1 MPYTSPLE
9 DTKFVLENL
18 LPAHDDLDETT
29 IDAVLSEAGKLAD
42 NYLAPL
48 NHFGDK
54 NNPTLRQDHEV
65 ETPKGFSNAFSQIAK
80 GGWIGVAS
88 DANYDGMGLPSRMSA
103 AINEY
108 WHGAN
113 MSFALC
119 SLLTQG
125 LIDAFTLV
133 GTEEEKSTYLPK
145 FNSGEWTGT
154 MNLTEPQSGTD
165 LATIKTKAEHD
176 GENWRIKGQKIYITY
191 GEHDMSKNIIHL
203 VLARTEGAPQGIKG
217 ISTFIIPKFLKDESG
232 NYTIR
237 NDLKCISI
245 EHKMGIKASPT
256 AVMAYGENEG
266 AVGYMLGEEG
276 RGIEYMFIM
285 MNRARFDVG
294 LQGMAI
300 SEAARQKALEYA
312 NTRIQGTPINREKG
326 TPIIGHG
333 DVKRLLLSM
342 RSLTEA
348 MRALIL
354 VSAEIMERAHNG
366 DNKSIMREGFLIP
379 IIKGWSTE
387 LAQEVTSNGVQIHG
401 GMGFIE
407 ETGAAQYMRDARIL
421 PIYEGTN
428 AIQAN
433 DFMFRKTIRDNGK
446 AAKELLDEIKI
457 DCDDNFEMSQ
467 MVTLTSK
474 SLDYILENRDDQE
487 MLSCIS
493 FDYLMGF
500 GYLVG
505 GWLMD
510 KAKRSAKEQLS
521 KTSINEI
528 FLKSKIVSAEFYD
541 FHILPRIDYHLKVVM
556 KGAKVVQTA
565 NDSFC
570 LLYTSPSPRDLST
583 SRMPSSA

>member
-467 MVTLTSK
+467 MVTLTLK

-565 NDSFC
+565 NDSFI
-570 LLYTSPSPRDLST
+570 
-583 SRMPSSA
+583 

>member
-556 KGAKVVQTA
+556 NGAKVVQTA
-565 NDSFC
+565 NDSFI
-570 LLYTSPSPRDLST
+570 
-583 SRMPSSA
+583 

>member
-119 SLLTQG
+119 RLLTQG

-354 VSAEIMERAHNG
+354 VSSEIMERAHNG

-521 KTSINEI
+521 KTSMNEI

-565 NDSFC
+565 NDSFI
-570 LLYTSPSPRDLST
+570 
-583 SRMPSSA
+583 

>member
-1 MPYTSPLE
+1 MAYKSPVK
-9 DTKFVLENL
+9 DTQFILENL
-18 LPAHDDLDETT
+18 LPPHNELDNST
-29 IDAVLSEAGKLAD
+29 IDAVLEEAGKLAD
-42 NYLAPL
+42 NFLAPL
-48 NHFGDK
+48 NHYGDK
-54 NNPTLRQDHEV
+54 NNPILRQDHEV
-65 ETPKGFSNAFSQIAK
+65 ETPKGFSNAFSEIAK

-88 DANYDGMGLPSRMSA
+88 DTNYEGMGLPMRMGA

-113 MSFALC
+113 MSFSLC

-125 LIDAFTLV
+125 LIDAFTLI
-133 GTEEEKSTYLPK
+133 GTEEEKKLYLPK
-145 FNSGEWTGT
+145 FNSGIWTGT

-165 LATIKTKAEHD
+165 LATIRTKAEYD
-176 GENWRIKGQKIYITY
+176 GKNWRIRGQKIYITY
-191 GEHDMSKNIIHL
+191 GEHDMSENIIHL
-203 VLARTEGAPQGIKG
+203 VLARAEGAPEGIKG
-217 ISTFIIPKFLKDESG
+217 ISTFIVPKFLKNKDG
-232 NYTIR
+232 KYTKR
-237 NDLKCISI
+237 NDLKCVSI

-256 AVMAYGENEG
+256 AVMSYGEEEG
-266 AVGYMLGEEG
+266 AIGYMLGEEG

-312 NTRIQGTPINREKG
+312 NMRIQGTPINRNKG

-333 DVKRLLLSM
+333 DIKRLLLSM

-354 VSAEIMERAHNG
+354 VSSEIMERSHNG
-366 DNKSIMREGFLIP
+366 DSNASLQEAFLIP

-387 LAQEVTSNGVQIHG
+387 LAQEITSNGVQIHG

-433 DFMFRKTIRDNGK
+433 DFMFRKTLRDNGE
-446 AAKELLDEIKI
+446 AAKLILTQMNLDCNDNPQITKMIK
-457 DCDDNFEMSQ
+457 
-467 MVTLTSK
+467 LTS
-474 SLDYILENRDDQE
+474 STLDYILNNRDDQE
-487 MLSCIS
+487 LLSCIC

-505 GWLMD
+505 GWLMH
-510 KAKRSAKEQLS
+510 KAKIKANIKLS
-521 KTSINEI
+521 NNPKNEI
-528 FLKSKIVSAEFYD
+528 FLKSKIVSADFYNL
-541 FHILPRIDYHLKVVM
+541 HILPRISTHLEIVKN
-556 KGAKVVQTA
+556 GANIVKLT
-565 NDSFC
+565 NDS
-570 LLYTSPSPRDLST
+570 YI
-583 SRMPSSA
+583 

>member
-18 LPAHDDLDETT
+18 LPAHNDLDETT

-48 NHFGDK
+48 NHYGDK
-54 NNPTLRQDHEV
+54 NNPILRQDHEV
-65 ETPKGFSNAFSQIAK
+65 ETPEGFSKAFTEIAQ

-88 DANYDGMGLPSRMSA
+88 DSNYDGMGLPSRMSA

-133 GTEEEKSTYLPK
+133 GTEEEKNTYLPK
-145 FNSGEWTGT
+145 FNSGAWTGT

-176 GENWRIKGQKIYITY
+176 GENWKIKGQKIYITY
-191 GEHDMSKNIIHL
+191 GEHDMSENIIHL
-203 VLARTEGAPQGIKG
+203 VLARTEGAPEGIKG
-217 ISTFIIPKFLKDESG
+217 VSTFIIPKFLKDESG
-232 NYTIR
+232 NHTIR

-256 AVMAYGENEG
+256 AVMSYGDNEG
-266 AVGYMLGEEG
+266 AIGYMLGEEG

-354 VSAEIMERAHNG
+354 VSSEIMEKAHIG
-366 DNKSIMREGFLIP
+366 DNKSVMREGFLIP

-433 DFMFRKTIRDNGK
+433 DFMFRKTVRDNGK
-446 AAKELLDEIKI
+446 VAKELLEEIEI
-457 DCDDNFEMSQ
+457 DCEDNIEISEM
-467 MVTLTSK
+467 VNLATNTLN
-474 SLDYILENRDDQE
+474 YILENRDDQE

-500 GYLVG
+500 GYLIG

-510 KAKRSAKEQLS
+510 KSKRSANMKLS
-521 KTSINEI
+521 EASKNEM
-528 FLKSKIVSAEFYD
+528 FLKSKIISAEFYD
-541 FHILPRIDYHLKVVM
+541 FHILPRIEYHFKVVM
-556 KGAKVVQTA
+556 KGAKVVQLT
-565 NDSFC
+565 NDSFI
-570 LLYTSPSPRDLST
+570 
-583 SRMPSSA
+583 

>member
-18 LPAHDDLDETT
+18 LPAHNDLDETT

-54 NNPTLRQDHEV
+54 NNPILRQDHEV
-65 ETPKGFSNAFSQIAK
+65 ETPEGFSKAFTEIAQ

-133 GTEEEKSTYLPK
+133 GTEEEKNTYLPK
-145 FNSGEWTGT
+145 FNSGAWTGT

-176 GENWRIKGQKIYITY
+176 GENWKIKGQKIYITY
-191 GEHDMSKNIIHL
+191 GEHDMSENIIHL

-217 ISTFIIPKFLKDESG
+217 ISTFIIPKFLKDKSG

-256 AVMAYGENEG
+256 AVMSYGESEG
-266 AVGYMLGEEG
+266 AIGYMLGEEG

-312 NTRIQGTPINREKG
+312 NTRIQGIPINREKG
-326 TPIIGHG
+326 TAIIGHG

-354 VSAEIMERAHNG
+354 VSSEVMEKAHVG

-433 DFMFRKTIRDNGK
+433 DFMFRKTVRDNGK
-446 AAKELLDEIKI
+446 VAKELLEEIKI
-457 DCDDNFEMSQ
+457 DCEDNIEISEM
-467 MVTLTSK
+467 VNLTTKTLN
-474 SLDYILENRDDQE
+474 YILENRDDQE

-500 GYLVG
+500 GYLIG

-510 KAKRSAKEQLS
+510 KAKRSANKKLS
-521 KTSINEI
+521 ESSKNEM
-528 FLKSKIVSAEFYD
+528 FLKSKIISAEFYD
-541 FHILPRIDYHLKVVM
+541 FHILPRIEYHFKVVM
-556 KGAKVVQTA
+556 KGAKVVQLT
-565 NDSFC
+565 NDSFI
-570 LLYTSPSPRDLST
+570 
-583 SRMPSSA
+583 

>member
-1 MPYTSPLE
+1 MPYSSPLE

-18 LPAHDDLDETT
+18 LQPHNDLDDTT

-54 NNPTLRQDHEV
+54 NNPILRQDHEV
-65 ETPKGFSNAFSQIAK
+65 ETPNGFSNAFKEIAK

-88 DANYDGMGLPSRMSA
+88 DSNYNGMGLPLRMSA

-108 WHGAN
+108 WQGAN
-113 MSFALC
+113 LSFSLC

-133 GTEEEKSTYLPK
+133 GTEEEKKTYLPK

-176 GENWRIKGQKIYITY
+176 GNNWRIKGQKIYITY
-191 GEHDMSKNIIHL
+191 GEHDMSENIIHL
-203 VLARTEGAPQGIKG
+203 VLARTEGAPDGIKG
-217 ISTFIIPKFLKDESG
+217 ISTFIIPKFLKDEEG
-232 NYTIR
+232 QYTKR

-256 AVMAYGENEG
+256 AVMAYGEEEG
-266 AVGYMLGEEG
+266 AIGYMLGEEG

-285 MNRARFDVG
+285 MNRVRFDVG

-300 SEAARQKALEYA
+300 SEAAKQKAHEYA
-312 NTRIQGTPINREKG
+312 NIRIQGTPINREKG

-333 DVKRLLLSM
+333 DVRRLLLSM

-354 VSAEIMERAHNG
+354 VSSEIMERGHSG
-366 DNKSIMREGFLIP
+366 DEECKTREGFLIP

-433 DFMFRKTIRDNGK
+433 DFMFRKTIKDNGLT
-446 AAKELLDEIKI
+446 AKMFLNEMVK
-457 DCDDNFEMSQ
+457 DCKDNIQ
-467 MVTLTSK
+467 MTNMLNLAVET
-474 SLDYILENRDDQE
+474 LDYVLNNRDDYE
-487 MLSCIS
+487 KLSCIS
-493 FDYLMGF
+493 FDYMMGF
-500 GYLVG
+500 GYLIG
-505 GWLMD
+505 GWLMH
-510 KAKRSAKEQLS
+510 KAKIKARLKLS
-521 KTSINEI
+521 NKNQNEI
-528 FLKSKIVSAEFYD
+528 FLKSKIISSDFYNL
-541 FHILPRIDYHLKVVM
+541 HILPRIQSHFQIVLN
-556 KGAKVVQTA
+556 GAEVIQST
-565 NDSFC
+565 NDS
-570 LLYTSPSPRDLST
+570 YI
-583 SRMPSSA
+583 

>member
-407 ETGAAQYMRDARIL
+407 ETDAAQYMRDARIL

-556 KGAKVVQTA
+556 KGAKVVETA
-565 NDSFC
+565 NDSII
-570 LLYTSPSPRDLST
+570 
-583 SRMPSSA
+583 

>member
-354 VSAEIMERAHNG
+354 VSSEIMERAHNG

-510 KAKRSAKEQLS
+510 KAKRSAKDQLS

-565 NDSFC
+565 NDSFI
-570 LLYTSPSPRDLST
+570 
-583 SRMPSSA
+583 

>member
-18 LPAHDDLDETT
+18 LPAHNDLDETT

-54 NNPTLRQDHEV
+54 NNPILRQDHEV
-65 ETPKGFSNAFSQIAK
+65 ETPEGFSKAFTEIAQ

-133 GTEEEKSTYLPK
+133 GTEEEKNTYLPK
-145 FNSGEWTGT
+145 FNSGAWTGT

-176 GENWRIKGQKIYITY
+176 GENWKIKGQKIYITY
-191 GEHDMSKNIIHL
+191 GEHDMSENIIHL

-256 AVMAYGENEG
+256 AVMSYGENEG
-266 AVGYMLGEEG
+266 AIGYMLGEEG

-312 NTRIQGTPINREKG
+312 NARIQGTPINREKG
-326 TPIIGHG
+326 TAIIGHG

-354 VSAEIMERAHNG
+354 VSSEVMEKAHVG

-433 DFMFRKTIRDNGK
+433 DFMFRKTVRDNGK
-446 AAKELLDEIKI
+446 VAKELLEEIKI
-457 DCDDNFEMSQ
+457 DCEDNIEISEM
-467 MVTLTSK
+467 VNLTTKTLN
-474 SLDYILENRDDQE
+474 YILENRDDQE

-500 GYLVG
+500 GYLIG

-510 KAKRSAKEQLS
+510 KAKRSANKKLS
-521 KTSINEI
+521 ESSKNEM
-528 FLKSKIVSAEFYD
+528 FLKSKIISAEFYD
-541 FHILPRIDYHLKVVM
+541 FHILPRIEYHFKVVM
-556 KGAKVVQTA
+556 KGAKVVQLT
-565 NDSFC
+565 NDSFI
-570 LLYTSPSPRDLST
+570 
-583 SRMPSSA
+583 

>member
-18 LPAHDDLDETT
+18 LPAHNDLDETT

-54 NNPTLRQDHEV
+54 NNPILRQDHEV
-65 ETPKGFSNAFSQIAK
+65 ETPEGFSKAFTEIAQ

-133 GTEEEKSTYLPK
+133 GTEEEKNTYLPK
-145 FNSGEWTGT
+145 FNSGAWTGT

-176 GENWRIKGQKIYITY
+176 GENWKIKGQKIYITY
-191 GEHDMSKNIIHL
+191 GEHDMSENIIHL

-256 AVMAYGENEG
+256 AVMSYGENEG
-266 AVGYMLGEEG
+266 AIGYMLGEEG

-312 NTRIQGTPINREKG
+312 NTRIQGIPINREKG
-326 TPIIGHG
+326 TAIIGHG

-354 VSAEIMERAHNG
+354 VSSEVMEKAHVG
-366 DNKSIMREGFLIP
+366 DNKSIMREGLLIP

-433 DFMFRKTIRDNGK
+433 DFMFRKTVRDNGK
-446 AAKELLDEIKI
+446 VAKELLEEIKI
-457 DCDDNFEMSQ
+457 DCEDNIEISEM
-467 MVTLTSK
+467 VNLTTKTLN
-474 SLDYILENRDDQE
+474 YILENRDDQE

-500 GYLVG
+500 GYLIG

-510 KAKRSAKEQLS
+510 KAKRSANKKLS
-521 KTSINEI
+521 ESSKNEM
-528 FLKSKIVSAEFYD
+528 FLKSKIISAEFYD
-541 FHILPRIDYHLKVVM
+541 FHILPRIEYHFKVVM
-556 KGAKVVQTA
+556 KGAKVVQLT
-565 NDSFC
+565 NDSFI
-570 LLYTSPSPRDLST
+570 
-583 SRMPSSA
+583 

>member
-54 NNPTLRQDHEV
+54 NNPTLRQD
-65 ETPKGFSNAFSQIAK
+65 QIAK

-354 VSAEIMERAHNG
+354 VSSEIMERAHNG

-565 NDSFC
+565 NDSFI
-570 LLYTSPSPRDLST
+570 
-583 SRMPSSA
+583 

>member
-217 ISTFIIPKFLKDESG
+217 MSTFIIPKFLKDESG

-354 VSAEIMERAHNG
+354 VSSEIMERAHNG

-565 NDSFC
+565 NDSFI
-570 LLYTSPSPRDLST
+570 
-583 SRMPSSA
+583 

>member
-354 VSAEIMERAHNG
+354 VSSEIMERAHNG
-366 DNKSIMREGFLIP
+366 DDKSIMREGFLIP

-510 KAKRSAKEQLS
+510 KAKRRAKEQLS

-565 NDSFC
+565 NDSFI
-570 LLYTSPSPRDLST
+570 
-583 SRMPSSA
+583 

>member
-1 MPYTSPLE
+1 MGYTSPLE

-18 LPAHDDLDETT
+18 LPAHEDLDDST

-54 NNPTLRQDHEV
+54 NNPILRQDHEV
-65 ETPKGFSNAFSQIAK
+65 ETPEGFSHAFSEIAR

-88 DANYDGMGLPSRMSA
+88 DSNYDGMGLPARMSA

-125 LIDAFTLV
+125 LIDAFNLV
-133 GTEEEKSTYLPK
+133 GTEEEKRTYLPK
-145 FNSGEWTGT
+145 FNSGAWTGT

-191 GEHDMSKNIIHL
+191 GEHNMSENIIHL
-203 VLARTEGAPQGIKG
+203 VLARPEGAPEGIKG
-217 ISTFIIPKFLKDESG
+217 ISTFIIPKYLKDESG

-266 AVGYMLGEEG
+266 AIGYMLGEEG

-354 VSAEIMERAHNG
+354 VASEIMERAHAG
-366 DNKSIMREGFLIP
+366 DEKCKLKEGFLIP

-387 LAQEVTSNGVQIHG
+387 LAQEVTSNGLQIHG

-407 ETGAAQYMRDARIL
+407 ETGAAQFMRDARIL

-433 DFMFRKTIRDNGK
+433 DFMFRKTLRDNGK
-446 AAKELLDEIKI
+446 TAKEFLEEIKV
-457 DCDDNFEMSQ
+457 DCVQNQELSNMITIASN
-467 MVTLTSK
+467 TL
-474 SLDYILENRDDQE
+474 DFILENRDNPE
-487 MLSCIS
+487 MLSCIC

-505 GWLMD
+505 GWLMHKGKE
-510 KAKRSAKEQLS
+510 KAKLKLSEKSQKE
-521 KTSINEI
+521 N
-528 FLKSKIVSAEFYD
+528 FLQSKIISAEFYD
-541 FHILPRIDYHLKVVM
+541 FHILPRVESHFKIVT
-556 KGAKVVQTA
+556 KGATIVQST
-565 NDSFC
+565 NDSFI
-570 LLYTSPSPRDLST
+570 
-583 SRMPSSA
+583 

>member
-88 DANYDGMGLPSRMSA
+88 DSNYDGMGLPSRMSA

-565 NDSFC
+565 NDSFI
-570 LLYTSPSPRDLST
+570 
-583 SRMPSSA
+583 

>member
-1 MPYTSPLE
+1 MPYSSPLE

-18 LPAHDDLDETT
+18 LQPHNDLDDTT

-54 NNPTLRQDHEV
+54 NNPVLRQDNEV
-65 ETPKGFSNAFSQIAK
+65 ETPNGFSNAFKEIAK

-88 DANYDGMGLPSRMSA
+88 DSNYNGMGLPLRMSA

-108 WHGAN
+108 WQGAN
-113 MSFALC
+113 LSFSLC

-133 GTEEEKSTYLPK
+133 GTEEEKKTYLPK

-176 GENWRIKGQKIYITY
+176 GKNWRIKGQKIYITY
-191 GEHDMSKNIIHL
+191 GEHDMSENIIHL
-203 VLARTEGAPQGIKG
+203 VLARTEGAPDGIKG
-217 ISTFIIPKFLKDESG
+217 ISTFIIPKFLKDEEG
-232 NYTIR
+232 QYTKR

-256 AVMAYGENEG
+256 AVMAYGEEEG
-266 AVGYMLGEEG
+266 AIGYMLGEEG

-300 SEAARQKALEYA
+300 SEAARQKAYEYA
-312 NTRIQGTPINREKG
+312 NIRIQGTPINREKG

-333 DVKRLLLSM
+333 DVRRLLLSM

-354 VSAEIMERAHNG
+354 VSSEIMERAHSG
-366 DNKSIMREGFLIP
+366 DEECKTREEFLIP

-433 DFMFRKTIRDNGK
+433 DFMFRKTIKDNGLT
-446 AAKELLDEIKI
+446 AKIFLDEMVK
-457 DCDDNFEMSQ
+457 DCKDNTQMSN
-467 MVTLTSK
+467 MINIAIET
-474 SLDYILENRDDQE
+474 LDYILNNRDDYE
-487 MLSCIS
+487 KLSCIT
-493 FDYLMGF
+493 FDYMMGF
-500 GYLVG
+500 GYLIG
-505 GWLMD
+505 GWLMH
-510 KAKRSAKEQLS
+510 KAKIKAMLKLS
-521 KTSINEI
+521 NENQNEI
-528 FLKSKIVSAEFYD
+528 FLKSKIVSSDFYNL
-541 FHILPRIDYHLKVVM
+541 HILPRIQSHFQIVLN
-556 KGAKVVQTA
+556 GAEVIQST
-565 NDSFC
+565 NDS
-570 LLYTSPSPRDLST
+570 YI
-583 SRMPSSA
+583 

>member
-1 MPYTSPLE
+1 
-9 DTKFVLENL
+9 
-18 LPAHDDLDETT
+18 
-29 IDAVLSEAGKLAD
+29 
-42 NYLAPL
+42 
-48 NHFGDK
+48 
-54 NNPTLRQDHEV
+54 
-65 ETPKGFSNAFSQIAK
+65 
-80 GGWIGVAS
+80 
-88 DANYDGMGLPSRMSA
+88 
-103 AINEY
+103 
-108 WHGAN
+108 
-113 MSFALC
+113 
-119 SLLTQG
+119 
-125 LIDAFTLV
+125 
-133 GTEEEKSTYLPK
+133 
-145 FNSGEWTGT
+145 
-154 MNLTEPQSGTD
+154 
-165 LATIKTKAEHD
+165 
-176 GENWRIKGQKIYITY
+176 
-191 GEHDMSKNIIHL
+191 
-203 VLARTEGAPQGIKG
+203 
-217 ISTFIIPKFLKDESG
+217 
-232 NYTIR
+232 
-237 NDLKCISI
+237 
-245 EHKMGIKASPT
+245 MGIKASPT

-510 KAKRSAKEQLS
+510 KAKRSAKEQLF

-565 NDSFC
+565 NDSFI
-570 LLYTSPSPRDLST
+570 
-583 SRMPSSA
+583 

>member
-354 VSAEIMERAHNG
+354 VSSEIMERAHNG

-457 DCDDNFEMSQ
+457 DCGDNFEMSQ

-521 KTSINEI
+521 KTSIKEI

-565 NDSFC
+565 NDSFI
-570 LLYTSPSPRDLST
+570 
-583 SRMPSSA
+583 

>member
-565 NDSFC
+565 ND
-570 LLYTSPSPRDLST
+570 LSLIHI
-583 SRMPSSA
+583 

>member
-125 LIDAFTLV
+125 VIDAFTLV

-312 NTRIQGTPINREKG
+312 NTRIQGTPVNREKG

-433 DFMFRKTIRDNGK
+433 DFMFRKTVRDNGK
-446 AAKELLDEIKI
+446 VAKELLEEIKI
-457 DCDDNFEMSQ
+457 DCEDNIEISEM
-467 MVTLTSK
+467 VNLTTKTLN
-474 SLDYILENRDDQE
+474 YILENRDDQE

-500 GYLVG
+500 GYLIG

-510 KAKRSAKEQLS
+510 KAKNRANKNRNAKS
-521 KTSINEI
+521 
-528 FLKSKIVSAEFYD
+528 
-541 FHILPRIDYHLKVVM
+541 
-556 KGAKVVQTA
+556 
-565 NDSFC
+565 SF
-570 LLYTSPSPRDLST
+570 
-583 SRMPSSA
+583 A

>member
-1 MPYTSPLE
+1 MAYKSPIE
-9 DTKFVLENL
+9 DTQFILENL
-18 LPAHDDLDETT
+18 LPPHNELDNST
-29 IDAVLSEAGKLAD
+29 IDAVLEEAGKLAD
-42 NYLAPL
+42 NFLAPL

-54 NNPTLRQDHEV
+54 NNPILRQDHEV
-65 ETPKGFSNAFSQIAK
+65 ETPKGFSNAFSEIAK

-88 DANYDGMGLPSRMSA
+88 DANYEGMGLPLRMGA

-113 MSFALC
+113 MSFSLC

-125 LIDAFTLV
+125 LIDAFTLI
-133 GTEEEKSTYLPK
+133 GTEEEKKLYLPK
-145 FNSGEWTGT
+145 FNSGIWTGT

-165 LATIKTKAEHD
+165 LATIRTKADYD
-176 GENWRIKGQKIYITY
+176 GKNWRIRGQKIYITY
-191 GEHDMSKNIIHL
+191 GEHDMSENIIHL
-203 VLARTEGAPQGIKG
+203 VLARAEGAPEGIKG
-217 ISTFIIPKFLKDESG
+217 ISTFIVPKFLKNKDG
-232 NYTIR
+232 KYTKR
-237 NDLKCISI
+237 NDLKCVSI

-256 AVMAYGENEG
+256 AVMSYGEEEG
-266 AVGYMLGEEG
+266 AIGYMLGEEG

-312 NTRIQGTPINREKG
+312 NMRIQGTPINRDKG

-333 DVKRLLLSM
+333 DIKRLLLSM

-354 VSAEIMERAHNG
+354 VSSEIMERSHNG
-366 DNKSIMREGFLIP
+366 DSNASLQEAFLIP

-387 LAQEVTSNGVQIHG
+387 LAQEITSNGVQIHG

-433 DFMFRKTIRDNGK
+433 DFMFRKTLRDNGE
-446 AAKELLDEIKI
+446 AAKLILTQINLDCNDNPQITKMIK
-457 DCDDNFEMSQ
+457 
-467 MVTLTSK
+467 LTS
-474 SLDYILENRDDQE
+474 STLDYILNNRDDQE
-487 MLSCIS
+487 LLSCIC

-505 GWLMD
+505 GWLMH
-510 KAKRSAKEQLS
+510 KAKIKANIKLS
-521 KTSINEI
+521 NNPKNEI
-528 FLKSKIVSAEFYD
+528 FLKSKIVSADFYNL
-541 FHILPRIDYHLKVVM
+541 HILPRISTHLEIVKN
-556 KGAKVVQTA
+556 GANIVKLT
-565 NDSFC
+565 NDS
-570 LLYTSPSPRDLST
+570 YI
-583 SRMPSSA
+583 

>member
-1 MPYTSPLE
+1 MPYSSPLE

-18 LPAHDDLDETT
+18 LPPHSDLDDTT

-54 NNPTLRQDHEV
+54 NNPVLRQDHEV
-65 ETPKGFSNAFSQIAK
+65 ETPNGFSHAFKEIAK

-88 DANYDGMGLPSRMSA
+88 DSNYSGMGLPLRMSA

-108 WHGAN
+108 WQGAN
-113 MSFALC
+113 LSFSLC

-133 GTEEEKSTYLPK
+133 GTEEEKQTYLPK
-145 FNSGEWTGT
+145 FNSGIWTGT

-176 GENWRIKGQKIYITY
+176 GKNWRIKGQKIYITY
-191 GEHDMSKNIIHL
+191 GEHDMSENIIHL
-203 VLARTEGAPQGIKG
+203 VLARTEGAPEGIKG
-217 ISTFIIPKFLKDESG
+217 ISTFIIPKFLEDEEG
-232 NYTIR
+232 KYTKR

-256 AVMAYGENEG
+256 AVMAYGEDEG
-266 AVGYMLGEEG
+266 AIGYMLGEEG

-294 LQGMAI
+294 LQGMAV
-300 SEAARQKALEYA
+300 SEAARQKAHEYA
-312 NTRIQGTPINREKG
+312 NIRVQGTPINREKG

-333 DVKRLLLSM
+333 DVRRLLLSM

-354 VSAEIMERAHNG
+354 VSSEIMERAHSGNEEC
-366 DNKSIMREGFLIP
+366 KIREGFLIP

-433 DFMFRKTIRDNGK
+433 DFMFRKTVKDNGLT
-446 AAKELLDEIKI
+446 AKNFLDEMTK
-457 DCDDNFEMSQ
+457 DCKNNIQMSN
-467 MVTLTSK
+467 MINLANET
-474 SLDYILENRDDQE
+474 LDYVLNNRDDYE
-487 MLSCIS
+487 KLSCIS
-493 FDYLMGF
+493 FDYMMGF
-500 GYLVG
+500 GYLIG
-505 GWLMD
+505 GWLMH
-510 KAKRSAKEQLS
+510 KAKTKANLKLS
-521 KTSINEI
+521 DGSQNEI
-528 FLKSKIVSAEFYD
+528 FLKSKIVSGDFYNL
-541 FHILPRIDYHLKVVM
+541 HILPRIQSHFQIVM
-556 KGAKVVQTA
+556 NGAELIQST
-565 NDSFC
+565 NDS
-570 LLYTSPSPRDLST
+570 YI
-583 SRMPSSA
+583 

>member
-354 VSAEIMERAHNG
+354 VSSEIMERAHNG

-446 AAKELLDEIKI
+446 VAKELLDEIKI

-521 KTSINEI
+521 KTSIKEI

-565 NDSFC
+565 NDSFI
-570 LLYTSPSPRDLST
+570 
-583 SRMPSSA
+583 

>member
-1 MPYTSPLE
+1 
-9 DTKFVLENL
+9 
-18 LPAHDDLDETT
+18 
-29 IDAVLSEAGKLAD
+29 
-42 NYLAPL
+42 
-48 NHFGDK
+48 
-54 NNPTLRQDHEV
+54 
-65 ETPKGFSNAFSQIAK
+65 
-80 GGWIGVAS
+80 
-88 DANYDGMGLPSRMSA
+88 
-103 AINEY
+103 
-108 WHGAN
+108 
-113 MSFALC
+113 
-119 SLLTQG
+119 
-125 LIDAFTLV
+125 
-133 GTEEEKSTYLPK
+133 
-145 FNSGEWTGT
+145 
-154 MNLTEPQSGTD
+154 
-165 LATIKTKAEHD
+165 
-176 GENWRIKGQKIYITY
+176 
-191 GEHDMSKNIIHL
+191 
-203 VLARTEGAPQGIKG
+203 
-217 ISTFIIPKFLKDESG
+217 
-232 NYTIR
+232 
-237 NDLKCISI
+237 
-245 EHKMGIKASPT
+245 MGIKASPT

-565 NDSFC
+565 NDSFI
-570 LLYTSPSPRDLST
+570 
-583 SRMPSSA
+583 

>member
-1 MPYTSPLE
+1 MPYSSPLE

-18 LPAHDDLDETT
+18 LPPHSDLDDTT

-54 NNPTLRQDHEV
+54 NNPVLRQDHEV
-65 ETPKGFSNAFSQIAK
+65 ETPKGFSHAFKEIAK

-88 DANYDGMGLPSRMSA
+88 DSNYSGMGLPLRMSA

-108 WHGAN
+108 WQGAN
-113 MSFALC
+113 LSFSLC

-133 GTEEEKSTYLPK
+133 GTEEEKQTYLPK
-145 FNSGEWTGT
+145 FNSGVWTGT

-176 GENWRIKGQKIYITY
+176 GKNWRIKGQKIYITY
-191 GEHDMSKNIIHL
+191 GEHDMSENIIHL
-203 VLARTEGAPQGIKG
+203 VLARTEGAPTGIKG
-217 ISTFIIPKFLKDESG
+217 ISTFIIPKFLEDEEG
-232 NYTIR
+232 KYTKR

-256 AVMAYGENEG
+256 AVMAYGEDEG
-266 AVGYMLGEEG
+266 AIGYMLGEEG

-294 LQGMAI
+294 LQGMAV
-300 SEAARQKALEYA
+300 SEAARQKAHEYA
-312 NTRIQGTPINREKG
+312 NIRVQGTPINREKG

-333 DVKRLLLSM
+333 DVRRLLLSM

-354 VSAEIMERAHNG
+354 VSSEIMERAHSGNEEC
-366 DNKSIMREGFLIP
+366 KIREGFLIP

-433 DFMFRKTIRDNGK
+433 DFMFRKTVKDNGLT
-446 AAKELLDEIKI
+446 AKNFLNEMTK
-457 DCDDNFEMSQ
+457 DCKNNIQMSN
-467 MVTLTSK
+467 MINLANET
-474 SLDYILENRDDQE
+474 LDYVLNNRDDYE
-487 MLSCIS
+487 KLSCIS
-493 FDYLMGF
+493 FDYMMGF
-500 GYLVG
+500 GYLIG
-505 GWLMD
+505 GWLMH
-510 KAKRSAKEQLS
+510 KAKTKANLKLS
-521 KTSINEI
+521 DGSQNEI
-528 FLKSKIVSAEFYD
+528 FLKSKIVSGDFYNL
-541 FHILPRIDYHLKVVM
+541 HILPRIQSHFQIVM
-556 KGAKVVQTA
+556 NGAELIQST
-565 NDSFC
+565 NDS
-570 LLYTSPSPRDLST
+570 YI
-583 SRMPSSA
+583 

>member
-191 GEHDMSKNIIHL
+191 GEHDMSNNIIHL

-521 KTSINEI
+521 KTSINKI

-565 NDSFC
+565 NDSFI
-570 LLYTSPSPRDLST
+570 
-583 SRMPSSA
+583 

>member
-1 MPYTSPLE
+1 MAYKSPIE
-9 DTKFVLENL
+9 DTQFILENL
-18 LPAHDDLDETT
+18 LPPHNELDNST
-29 IDAVLSEAGKLAD
+29 IDAVLEEAGKLAD
-42 NYLAPL
+42 NFLAPL

-54 NNPTLRQDHEV
+54 NNPILRQDHEV
-65 ETPKGFSNAFSQIAK
+65 ETPKGFSNAFSEIAK

-88 DANYDGMGLPSRMSA
+88 DANYEGMGLPLRMGA

-113 MSFALC
+113 MSFSLC

-125 LIDAFTLV
+125 LIDAFTLI
-133 GTEEEKSTYLPK
+133 GTEEEKKLYLPK
-145 FNSGEWTGT
+145 FNSGIWTGT

-165 LATIKTKAEHD
+165 LATIRTKAEYD
-176 GENWRIKGQKIYITY
+176 GKNWRIRGQKIYITY
-191 GEHDMSKNIIHL
+191 GEHDMSENIIHL
-203 VLARTEGAPQGIKG
+203 VLARAEGAPEGIKG
-217 ISTFIIPKFLKDESG
+217 ISTFIVPKFLKNKDG
-232 NYTIR
+232 KYTKR
-237 NDLKCISI
+237 NDLKCVSI

-256 AVMAYGENEG
+256 AVMSYGEEEG
-266 AVGYMLGEEG
+266 AIGYMLGEEG

-312 NTRIQGTPINREKG
+312 NMRIQGTPINRDKG

-333 DVKRLLLSM
+333 DIKRLLLSM

-354 VSAEIMERAHNG
+354 VSSEIMERSHNG
-366 DNKSIMREGFLIP
+366 DSNASLQEAFLIP

-387 LAQEVTSNGVQIHG
+387 LAQEITSNGVQIHG

-433 DFMFRKTIRDNGK
+433 DFMFRKTLRDNGE
-446 AAKELLDEIKI
+446 AAKLILTQINLDCNDNPQITKMIK
-457 DCDDNFEMSQ
+457 
-467 MVTLTSK
+467 LTS
-474 SLDYILENRDDQE
+474 STLDYILNNRDDQE
-487 MLSCIS
+487 LLSCIC

-505 GWLMD
+505 GWLMH
-510 KAKRSAKEQLS
+510 KAKIKANIKLS
-521 KTSINEI
+521 NNPKNEI
-528 FLKSKIVSAEFYD
+528 FLKSKIVSADFYNL
-541 FHILPRIDYHLKVVM
+541 HILPRISTHLEIVKN
-556 KGAKVVQTA
+556 GANIVKLT
-565 NDSFC
+565 NDS
-570 LLYTSPSPRDLST
+570 YI
-583 SRMPSSA
+583 

>member
-18 LPAHDDLDETT
+18 LPAHNDLDETT

-54 NNPTLRQDHEV
+54 NNPILRQDHEV
-65 ETPKGFSNAFSQIAK
+65 ETPEGFSKAFTEIAQ

-133 GTEEEKSTYLPK
+133 GTEEEKNTYLPK
-145 FNSGEWTGT
+145 FNSGAWTGT

-176 GENWRIKGQKIYITY
+176 GENWKIKGQKIYITY
-191 GEHDMSKNIIHL
+191 GEHDLSENIIHL

-256 AVMAYGENEG
+256 AVMSYGENEG
-266 AVGYMLGEEG
+266 AIGYMLGEEG

-312 NTRIQGTPINREKG
+312 NTRIQGIPINREKG
-326 TPIIGHG
+326 TAIIGHG

-354 VSAEIMERAHNG
+354 VSSEVMEKAHVG

-433 DFMFRKTIRDNGK
+433 DFMFRKTVRDNGK
-446 AAKELLDEIKI
+446 VAKELLEEIKI
-457 DCDDNFEMSQ
+457 DCEDNIEISEM
-467 MVTLTSK
+467 VNLTTKTLN
-474 SLDYILENRDDQE
+474 YILENRDDQE

-500 GYLVG
+500 GYLIG

-510 KAKRSAKEQLS
+510 KAKRSANKKLS
-521 KTSINEI
+521 ESSKNEM
-528 FLKSKIVSAEFYD
+528 FLKSKIISAEFYD
-541 FHILPRIDYHLKVVM
+541 FHILPRIEYHFKVVM
-556 KGAKVVQTA
+556 KGAKVVQLT
-565 NDSFC
+565 NDSFI
-570 LLYTSPSPRDLST
+570 
-583 SRMPSSA
+583 

>member
-1 MPYTSPLE
+1 MPYSSPLE

-18 LPAHDDLDETT
+18 LPPHSDLDDTT

-54 NNPTLRQDHEV
+54 NNPVLRQDHEV
-65 ETPKGFSNAFSQIAK
+65 ETPNGFSNAFKEIAK

-88 DANYDGMGLPSRMSA
+88 DSNYSGMGLPLRMSA

-108 WHGAN
+108 WQGAN
-113 MSFALC
+113 LSFSLC

-133 GTEEEKSTYLPK
+133 GTEEEKQTYLPK
-145 FNSGEWTGT
+145 FNSGIWTGT

-176 GENWRIKGQKIYITY
+176 GKNWRIKGQKIYITY
-191 GEHDMSKNIIHL
+191 GEHDMSENIIHL
-203 VLARTEGAPQGIKG
+203 VLARTEGAPEGIKG
-217 ISTFIIPKFLKDESG
+217 ISTFIIPKFLEDEEG
-232 NYTIR
+232 KYTKR

-256 AVMAYGENEG
+256 AVMAYGEDEG
-266 AVGYMLGEEG
+266 AIGYMLGEEG

-294 LQGMAI
+294 LQGMAV
-300 SEAARQKALEYA
+300 SEAARQKAHEYA
-312 NTRIQGTPINREKG
+312 NIRVQGTPINREKG

-333 DVKRLLLSM
+333 DVRRLLLSM

-354 VSAEIMERAHNG
+354 VSSEIMERAHSGNEEC
-366 DNKSIMREGFLIP
+366 KIREGFLIP

-433 DFMFRKTIRDNGK
+433 DFMFRKTVKDNGLT
-446 AAKELLDEIKI
+446 AKNFLDEMTK
-457 DCDDNFEMSQ
+457 DCKNNIQMSN
-467 MVTLTSK
+467 MINLANET
-474 SLDYILENRDDQE
+474 LDYVLNNRDDYE
-487 MLSCIS
+487 KLSCIS
-493 FDYLMGF
+493 FDYMMGF
-500 GYLVG
+500 GYLIG
-505 GWLMD
+505 GWLMH
-510 KAKRSAKEQLS
+510 KAKTKANLKLS
-521 KTSINEI
+521 DGSQNEI
-528 FLKSKIVSAEFYD
+528 FLKSKIVSGDFYNL
-541 FHILPRIDYHLKVVM
+541 HILPRIQSHFQIVM
-556 KGAKVVQTA
+556 NGAELIQST
-565 NDSFC
+565 NDS
-570 LLYTSPSPRDLST
+570 YI
-583 SRMPSSA
+583 

>member
-1 MPYTSPLE
+1 MGYTSPLE

-18 LPAHDDLDETT
+18 LPAHEDLDDTT

-54 NNPTLRQDHEV
+54 NNPILRQDHEV
-65 ETPKGFSNAFSQIAK
+65 ETPEGFSHAFSEIAK

-88 DANYDGMGLPSRMSA
+88 DSNYDGMGLPARMSA

-133 GTEEEKSTYLPK
+133 GTEEEKKTYLPK
-145 FNSGEWTGT
+145 FNSGAWTGT

-191 GEHDMSKNIIHL
+191 GEHDMSENIIHL
-203 VLARTEGAPQGIKG
+203 VLARTEGAPEGIKG

-232 NYTIR
+232 EYTIR

-256 AVMAYGENEG
+256 AVMSYGENEG
-266 AVGYMLGEEG
+266 AIGYMLGEEG

-326 TPIIGHG
+326 KKQFSDIAQN
-333 DVKRLLLSM
+333 LLNK
-342 RSLTEA
+342 ENPDIHNQA
-348 MRALIL
+348 
-354 VSAEIMERAHNG
+354 IMEFGSQICKPKKPNCTNCPLNSKCIAYINSSINTLPVKNKKIKLKTQYFEYFYFKMNGYTLIKKRTEKGIWQNMYEFPLIICEKFMKNENVLNHNQFQLWI
-366 DNKSIMREGFLIP
+366 DNIDFNLDSISVFKHVLSHKKINVRFWEINCLN
-379 IIKGWSTE
+379 E
-387 LAQEVTSNGVQIHG
+387 LPKYN
-401 GMGFIE
+401 F
-407 ETGAAQYMRDARIL
+407 
-421 PIYEGTN
+421 
-428 AIQAN
+428 
-433 DFMFRKTIRDNGK
+433 KK
-446 AAKELLDEIKI
+446 IKI
-457 DCDDNFEMSQ
+457 DE
-467 MVTLTSK
+467 
-474 SLDYILENRDDQE
+474 I
-487 MLSCIS
+487 
-493 FDYLMGF
+493 
-500 GYLVG
+500 
-505 GWLMD
+505 D
-510 KAKRSAKEQLS
+510 K
-521 KTSINEI
+521 IPI
-528 FLKSKIVSAEFYD
+528 
-541 FHILPRIDYHLKVVM
+541 PRIIEKFIENKV
-556 KGAKVVQTA
+556 
-565 NDSFC
+565 
-570 LLYTSPSPRDLST
+570 
-583 SRMPSSA
+583 

>member
-1 MPYTSPLE
+1 MAYKSPIE
-9 DTKFVLENL
+9 DTQFILENL
-18 LPAHDDLDETT
+18 LPPHNELDNST
-29 IDAVLSEAGKLAD
+29 IDAVLEEAGKLAD
-42 NYLAPL
+42 NFLAPL

-54 NNPTLRQDHEV
+54 NNPILRQDHEV
-65 ETPKGFSNAFSQIAK
+65 ETPKGFSNAFSEIAK

-88 DANYDGMGLPSRMSA
+88 DTNYEGMGLPLRMGA

-113 MSFALC
+113 MSFSLC

-125 LIDAFTLV
+125 LIDAFTLI
-133 GTEEEKSTYLPK
+133 GTEEEKKLYLPK
-145 FNSGEWTGT
+145 FNSGIWTGT

-165 LATIKTKAEHD
+165 LATIRTKAEYD
-176 GENWRIKGQKIYITY
+176 GKNWRIRGQKIYITY
-191 GEHDMSKNIIHL
+191 GEHDMSENIIHL
-203 VLARTEGAPQGIKG
+203 VLARAEGAPEGIKG
-217 ISTFIIPKFLKDESG
+217 ISTFIVPKFLKNKDG
-232 NYTIR
+232 KYTKR
-237 NDLKCISI
+237 NDLKCVSI

-256 AVMAYGENEG
+256 AVMSYGEEEG
-266 AVGYMLGEEG
+266 AIGYMLGEEG

-312 NTRIQGTPINREKG
+312 NMRIQGTPINRDKG

-333 DVKRLLLSM
+333 DIKRLLLSM

-354 VSAEIMERAHNG
+354 VSSEIMERSHNG
-366 DNKSIMREGFLIP
+366 DSNASLQEAFLIP

-387 LAQEVTSNGVQIHG
+387 LAQEITSNGVQIHG

-433 DFMFRKTIRDNGK
+433 DFMFRKTLRDNGE
-446 AAKELLDEIKI
+446 AAKLILTQINLDCNDNPQITKMIK
-457 DCDDNFEMSQ
+457 
-467 MVTLTSK
+467 LTS
-474 SLDYILENRDDQE
+474 STLDYILNNRDDQE
-487 MLSCIS
+487 LLSCIC

-505 GWLMD
+505 GWLMH
-510 KAKRSAKEQLS
+510 KAKIKANIKLS
-521 KTSINEI
+521 NNPKNEI
-528 FLKSKIVSAEFYD
+528 FLKSKIVSADFYNL
-541 FHILPRIDYHLKVVM
+541 HILPRISTHLEIVKN
-556 KGAKVVQTA
+556 GANIVKLT
-565 NDSFC
+565 NDS
-570 LLYTSPSPRDLST
+570 YI
-583 SRMPSSA
+583 

>member
-1 MPYTSPLE
+1 MPYSSPLE

-18 LPAHDDLDETT
+18 LQPHNDLDDTT

-54 NNPTLRQDHEV
+54 NNPILRQDHEV
-65 ETPKGFSNAFSQIAK
+65 ETPNGFSNAFKEIAK

-88 DANYDGMGLPSRMSA
+88 DSNYNGMGLPLRMSA

-108 WHGAN
+108 WQGAN
-113 MSFALC
+113 LSFSLC

-133 GTEEEKSTYLPK
+133 GTEEEKKTYLPK

-176 GENWRIKGQKIYITY
+176 GNNWRIKGQKIYITY
-191 GEHDMSKNIIHL
+191 GEHDMSENIIHL
-203 VLARTEGAPQGIKG
+203 VLARTEGAPEGIKG
-217 ISTFIIPKFLKDESG
+217 ISTFIIPKFLKDEEG
-232 NYTIR
+232 QYTKR

-256 AVMAYGENEG
+256 AVMAYGEEEG
-266 AVGYMLGEEG
+266 AIGYMLGEEG

-300 SEAARQKALEYA
+300 SEAARQKAYEYA
-312 NTRIQGTPINREKG
+312 NIRIQGTPINREKG

-333 DVKRLLLSM
+333 DVRRLLLSM

-354 VSAEIMERAHNG
+354 VSSEIMERGHSG
-366 DNKSIMREGFLIP
+366 DEEFKTREGFLIP

-433 DFMFRKTIRDNGK
+433 DFMFRKTIKDNGST
-446 AAKELLDEIKI
+446 AKIFLNEMVE
-457 DCDDNFEMSQ
+457 DCKDNIQ
-467 MVTLTSK
+467 MTNMLNLAVET
-474 SLDYILENRDDQE
+474 LDYVLNNRDDYE
-487 MLSCIS
+487 KLSCIS
-493 FDYLMGF
+493 FDYMMGF
-500 GYLVG
+500 GYLIG
-505 GWLMD
+505 GWLMH
-510 KAKRSAKEQLS
+510 KAKIKARLKLS
-521 KTSINEI
+521 NKNQNEI
-528 FLKSKIVSAEFYD
+528 FLKSKIISSDFYNL
-541 FHILPRIDYHLKVVM
+541 HILPRIQSHFQIVLN
-556 KGAKVVQTA
+556 GAEVIQST
-565 NDSFC
+565 NDS
-570 LLYTSPSPRDLST
+570 YI
-583 SRMPSSA
+583 

>member
-457 DCDDNFEMSQ
+457 DCDNNSEMSQ

-510 KAKRSAKEQLS
+510 KAKISANKQLS
-521 KTSINEI
+521 KSSRNKV

-541 FHILPRIDYHLKVVM
+541 FHILPRIEYHFNVVM
-556 KGAKVVQTA
+556 KGAKVVQLT
-565 NDSFC
+565 NDSFI
-570 LLYTSPSPRDLST
+570 
-583 SRMPSSA
+583 

>member
-18 LPAHDDLDETT
+18 LPAHNDLDETT

-54 NNPTLRQDHEV
+54 NNPILRQDHEV
-65 ETPKGFSNAFSQIAK
+65 ETPEGFSKAFTEIAQ

-133 GTEEEKSTYLPK
+133 GTEEEKNTYLPK
-145 FNSGEWTGT
+145 FNSGAWTGT

-176 GENWRIKGQKIYITY
+176 GENWKIKGQKIYITY
-191 GEHDMSKNIIHL
+191 GEHDMSENIIHL

-256 AVMAYGENEG
+256 AVMSYGENEG
-266 AVGYMLGEEG
+266 AIGYMLGEEG

-312 NTRIQGTPINREKG
+312 NTRIQGIPINREKG
-326 TPIIGHG
+326 TAIIGHG

-354 VSAEIMERAHNG
+354 VSSEIMEKAHIG
-366 DNKSIMREGFLIP
+366 DDKSIMREGFLIP

-433 DFMFRKTIRDNGK
+433 DFMFRKTVRDNGK
-446 AAKELLDEIKI
+446 VAKELLEEIKI
-457 DCDDNFEMSQ
+457 DCEDNIEISEM
-467 MVTLTSK
+467 VNLTTKTLN
-474 SLDYILENRDDQE
+474 YILENRDDQE

-500 GYLVG
+500 GYLIG

-510 KAKRSAKEQLS
+510 KAKRSANKKLS
-521 KTSINEI
+521 ESSKNEM
-528 FLKSKIVSAEFYD
+528 FLKSKIISAEFYD
-541 FHILPRIDYHLKVVM
+541 FHILPRIEYHFKVVM
-556 KGAKVVQTA
+556 KGAKVVQLT
-565 NDSFC
+565 NDSFI
-570 LLYTSPSPRDLST
+570 
-583 SRMPSSA
+583 